1 MRKRITSAAAL
12 ALAACLTPACHKG
25 PDKAQEQLEAKITNL
40 EAKIQALSWRL
51 QGTGDAE
58 GTEGTE
64 GTKETDGTKGS
75 NGTKG
80 ADETKAADGAQGA
93 AAADGGTSSIEQR
106 LTAIEN
112 MLNPRSGPYSNPSS
126 IADRVEALEKK

>member
-25 PDKAQEQLEAKITNL
+25 QDKAQEQLEAKITNL

-58 GTEGTE
+58 GAE
-64 GTKETDGTKGS
+64 GTKETDGTKG
-75 NGTKG
+75 
-80 ADETKAADGAQGA
+80 ADETKAAHGAQSS
-93 AAADGGTSSIEQR
+93 AAADSGTPSIEQR
-106 LTAIEN
+106 LAAIEN
-112 MLNPRSGPYSNPSS
+112 MLNPSSGPYSNPSS